1 MFPLV
6 IQEIDNDNDRQFAE
20 RLYTDYRRL
29 MLSEIKKIVND
40 NWDAEDVMQNA
51 LIKLMDRL
59 ELLRTLS
66 RSHLVNYIITTCRNT
81 AISLLREKKRAVT
94 YSFDE
99 TFDSLD
105 ESKIVY
111 IHGTMEDQ
119 MIEEADRDLIYR
131 VWCGLP
137 PETRELLN
145 AKYVLRQPD
154 EEIAKTLGIKKN
166 SVRMALTRAKR
177 VFRERIY
184 IKK

>member
-6 IQEIDNDNDRQFAE
+6 IQEIANDDDRQFAE
-20 RLYTDYRRL
+20 QLYIDYRRL
-29 MLSEIKKIVND
+29 MLSEIQKIVKNS
-40 NWDAEDVMQNA
+40 WDAEDVMQNA

-66 RSHLVNYIITTCRNT
+66 RSHLVNYIITACRNT
-81 AISLLREKKRAVT
+81 AISLLREQKRASV

-99 TFDSLD
+99 AFDSLD
-105 ESKIVY
+105 ESNVVY
-111 IHGTMEDQ
+111 IHATMEEQ

-137 PETRELLN
+137 PEVQELLN
-145 AKYVLRQPD
+145 AKYVLQQPD
-154 EEIAKTLGIKKN
+154 AEIAEVLGIKKN

-177 VFRERIY
+177 IFRERIY